1 MKLVA
6 FRRIGFVIAALAVF
20 ALVGCGSKVTRT
32 ADVSNGDYYS
42 EEEFTKL
49 SKEQRDAYCAD
60 LDQELAGLQSSASEQ
75 GNRASQTQSELQGIQ
90 GEIRT
95 LQSRYDAAKAETD
108 GLEEQIDYY
117 EGLPKTHTVVD
128 GEFLQK
134 ISEYEAIYADPTKWP
149 RIYRAN
155 KDQISDPNLIY
166 PGWVLQIPRDWPRN
180 WVVKQDEYLS
190 KIASYWEIYDDP
202 MQWTRIYEANKDQ
215 IRDPD
220 IIWPDWE
227 LAIPR

>member
-6 FRRIGFVIAALAVF
+6 FRRIGFVIAALTVF

-42 EEEFTKL
+42 EEEFAKL

-60 LDQELAGLQSSASEQ
+60 LDQELANLQSAASTEK
-75 GNRASQTQSELQGIQ
+75 NKASQAQGELQSIQ
-90 GEIRT
+90 NEIQA
-95 LQSRYDAAKAETD
+95 LQSRYDAARSETD
-108 GLEEQIDYY
+108 GIQEQIDYF
-117 EGLPKTHTVVD
+117 EGLPKEHTVVE

-134 ISEYEAIYADPTKWP
+134 ISEYERIYADPTKWP

-155 KDQISDPNLIY
+155 KDKINDPNLIY
-166 PGWVLQIPRDWPRN
+166 PGWVLRIPRDWPRT

-190 KIASYWEIYDDP
+190 KIAGYWEIYDDYT
-202 MQWTRIYEANKDQ
+202 QWTRIYEANKDQ

-220 IIWPDWE
+220 LIWPDWE
-227 LAIPR
+227 LTIPR